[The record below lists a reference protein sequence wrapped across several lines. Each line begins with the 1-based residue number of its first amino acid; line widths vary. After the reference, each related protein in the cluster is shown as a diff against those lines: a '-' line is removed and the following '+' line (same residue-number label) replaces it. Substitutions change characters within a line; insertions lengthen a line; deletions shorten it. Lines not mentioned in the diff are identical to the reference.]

1 MTAANTAK
9 PVNTVVPSA
18 LAERRRIWHS
28 DWFGIALYVAL
39 AGAFVLVALIIVGS
53 AR

>member
-1 MTAANTAK
+1 MTAANTAQ

-18 LAERRRIWHS
+18 QPERQRIWQS
-28 DWFGIALYVAL
+28 DSFGIVLYVAL
-39 AGAFVLVALIIVGS
+39 AGAFLLVALIIVGW